1 MLKLFNQIGFRLGGL
16 GVKNH
21 NSEITGDNM
30 KRIRVV
36 QYMFLDALCIA
47 LTYIFAF
54 ISLATPASDR
64 FTMNDFWQAVIILP
78 FAIVFKII
86 VFYFM
91 KLYRMVLD
99 NVGFDEIF
107 RIFVAV
113 ILTNITIAVFFLA
126 IPNFQFIPEL
136 VLLFTSVLEAVL
148 LIFTRMFKRILKYLT
163 FRKNG
168 RPGKRTLLIGAGAGG
183 KLVYDEIRNNMELLL
198 NPVAFVDD
206 DTMKIGKIMSGLP
219 IYGPISETPRLID
232 ELKIEEVI
240 IAIANID
247 GKRFQEIIQIVTER
261 PVKIKRLPKFKELKK
276 DAPKTLLEVNVEDL
290 LSRDIVELD
299 GAGVTEFISGKRVL
313 ITGAGGS
320 IGSELVRQIIAKQ
333 PLELMLIDIYENGIY
348 DLQMELNHKF
358 QDDPNQVCRKILIGS
373 VYNCE
378 RMNNI
383 FADFKPELVFH
394 AAAYKHVPLMEDSA
408 VEAVRTN
415 VIGTY
420 NIAKLCNEYHVQKMV
435 LVSSDKAVRP
445 TSVMGATKR
454 FAEMIIQHFNGISE
468 TNYSAV
474 RFGNVLGSNG
484 SVIPLFKKQ
493 IEKGGPLTVTDRRI
507 IRYFMTIPEAVSLIL
522 QSATFAKG
530 GEIFILDMGEPV
542 KIIDMAEKM
551 IMLAGLRP
559 YIDIDI
565 KFTGLRPGE
574 KLFEELLVDKTSNHI
589 KTENKKIFIENLL
602 AVEEIDKDI
611 DYIKQAFESLNNAEI
626 KEMVGKF
633 VSTYSSKN

>member
-1 MLKLFNQIGFRLGGL
+1 MK
-16 GVKNH
+16 KH
-21 NSEITGDNM
+21 NSETTGEYM
-30 KRIRVV
+30 KKIRVV
-36 QYMFLDALCIA
+36 QYMLLDALCIA

-54 ISLATPASDR
+54 MSLATPSSDR
-64 FTMNDFWQAVIILP
+64 FTMSDFWQAVLILP
-78 FAIVFKII
+78 FVIVFKII
-86 VFYFM
+86 IFYIT

-113 ILTNITIAVFFLA
+113 IFTNITIAIFFLA
-126 IPNFQFIPEL
+126 IPDFQFIPEL

-148 LIFTRMFKRILKYLT
+148 LIFTRMSKRIFKYLKY
-163 FRKNG
+163 RKNG
-168 RPGKRTLLIGAGAGG
+168 RTGKRTLLIGAGAGG
-183 KLVYDEIRNNMELLL
+183 KLVFDEIRNSMELLL

-219 IYGPISETPRLID
+219 IYGPISETPKLID
-232 ELKIEEVI
+232 DLKIEEVI

-261 PVKIKRLPKFKELKK
+261 PVKVKRLPKFKELKK

-290 LSRDIVELD
+290 LSRDVVELN
-299 GAGVTEFISGKRVL
+299 GEGVAEFITGKRIMV
-313 ITGAGGS
+313 TGAGGS

-333 PLELMLIDIYENGIY
+333 PSELMLVDIYENGIY
-348 DLQMELNHKF
+348 DLQMELNNKY
-358 QDDPNQVCRKILIGS
+358 QDDLNQVSRKVLIGS
-373 VYNCE
+373 VYNYE
-378 RMNNI
+378 RMKNI

-420 NIAKLCNEYHVQKMV
+420 NVARLCDEYHVQKMV

-445 TSVMGATKR
+445 TNVMGATKR
-454 FAEMIIQHFNGISE
+454 FAEMIIQYFNCNSE

-493 IEKGGPLTVTDRRI
+493 IENGGPLTVTDRRI

-551 IMLAGLRP
+551 IMLTGLRP

-565 KFTGLRPGE
+565 RITGLRPGE
-574 KLFEELLVDKTSNHI
+574 KLFEEMLVDKTENHI
-589 KTENKKIFIENLL
+589 KTNNKKIYIENLMNI
-602 AVEEIDKDI
+602 EEIEKDI
-611 DYIKQAFESLNNAEI
+611 EYIKQTFESLNNCEI
-626 KEMVGKF
+626 KEMVGKI
-633 VSTYSSKN
+633 VSTYSVKN

>member
-1 MLKLFNQIGFRLGGL
+1 MK
-16 GVKNH
+16 KH
-21 NSEITGDNM
+21 NSETTGEYM
-30 KRIRVV
+30 KKIRVV
-36 QYMFLDALCIA
+36 QYMLLDALCIA

-54 ISLATPASDR
+54 MSLATPSSDR
-64 FTMNDFWQAVIILP
+64 FTMSDFWQAVLILP
-78 FAIVFKII
+78 FVIVFKII
-86 VFYFM
+86 IFYIT

-113 ILTNITIAVFFLA
+113 IFTNITIAIFFLA
-126 IPNFQFIPEL
+126 IPDFQFIPEL

-148 LIFTRMFKRILKYLT
+148 LIFTRMSKRIFKYLKY
-163 FRKNG
+163 RKNG

-183 KLVYDEIRNNMELLL
+183 KLVFDEIRNSMELLL

-219 IYGPISETPRLID
+219 IYGPISETPKLID
-232 ELKIEEVI
+232 DLKIEEVI

-261 PVKIKRLPKFKELKK
+261 PVKVKRLPKFKELKK

-290 LSRDIVELD
+290 LSRDVVELN
-299 GAGVTEFISGKRVL
+299 GEGVAEFITGKRIMV
-313 ITGAGGS
+313 TGAGGS

-333 PLELMLIDIYENGIY
+333 PSELMLVDIYENGIY
-348 DLQMELNHKF
+348 DLQMELNNKY
-358 QDDPNQVCRKILIGS
+358 QDDLNQVSRKVLIGS
-373 VYNCE
+373 VYNYE
-378 RMNNI
+378 RMKNI

-420 NIAKLCNEYHVQKMV
+420 NVARLCDEYHVQKMV

-445 TSVMGATKR
+445 TNVMGATKR
-454 FAEMIIQHFNGISE
+454 FAEMIIQYFNCNSE

-493 IEKGGPLTVTDRRI
+493 IENGGPLTVTDRRI

-551 IMLAGLRP
+551 IMLTGLRP

-565 KFTGLRPGE
+565 RITGLRPGE
-574 KLFEELLVDKTSNHI
+574 KLFEEMLVDKTENHI
-589 KTENKKIFIENLL
+589 KTNNKKIYIENLMNI
-602 AVEEIDKDI
+602 EEIEKDI
-611 DYIKQAFESLNNAEI
+611 EYIKQTFESLNNCEI
-626 KEMVGKF
+626 KEMVGKI
-633 VSTYSSKN
+633 VSTYSVKN